1 MSRFEPRRLSPRSTN
16 LVIGTSRTKYIQS
29 KQVGAAIHSY
39 RGATLSELCTIIEK
53 YPQQKLNTLIII
65 AGFNDHRTSPRTF
78 ADHWKYLIQLVFW
91 KFRPT
96 TAVIP
101 KTIATSNNPL
111 LNKKIRSLNFALF
124 NLLNSL
130 NLPILS
136 PNFNNDFDS
145 KIFCRDG
152 IHFSF
157 FGNAIF
163 TRILAFYFDYFS
175 CNVNHSYCNS
185 IYM

>member
-1 MSRFEPRRLSPRSTN
+1 MSRFEPRRLSTRSTN

-53 YPQQKLNTLIII
+53 YPQQKLNTFVII

-78 ADHWKYLIQLVFW
+78 ADLWKYLIQLAFW

-96 TAVIP
+96 TTVIP
-101 KTIATSNNPL
+101 KTIATSNNPK
-111 LNKKIRSLNFALF
+111 LNKKIRSLNFASF

-130 NLPILS
+130 NPPILS

-145 KIFCRDG
+145 KIICRDG
-152 IHFSF
+152 IHF
-157 FGNAIF
+157 
-163 TRILAFYFDYFS
+163 LVMPFS
-175 CNVNHSYCNS
+175 PKF
-185 IYM
+185 